1 MNRKKNVIMFT
12 YIIVSLM
19 FLTTVNAYDDLSI
32 GNYNVPIQINQNV
45 LMESNIQ
52 TNNKS
57 LTYNYDEWNSS
68 IDNVVIDNI
77 TAMEQTYFD
86 LGSTYG
92 YRLNFPLLSNNT
104 PAYFVKNIP
113 YNSDNFNITNIKLKI
128 KTYSAN
134 ESKVIQA
141 LNNIY
146 VELRANSSETYL
158 GDLIESYGN
167 LYENFYCDNISLI
180 DNPLACSTGVYST
193 ITNNKTIIINSSNYF
208 ICVHGNETKGDSEAI
223 ATLKSNNSDTSYFYN
238 KYEEFITP
246 PASPSTILSN
256 FYFEYDYIITTPL
269 NETYIN
275 LNTTINENQL
285 EISYNDTYKVN
296 YNVVS
301 NISLN
306 QSIQSF
312 TQSSYNITD
321 NIVNWNGS
329 ILISS
334 FELGNIVKPR
344 NISIIFPEQFSN
356 INYNSSLYLSENNE
370 IIAYTAQTE
379 NFIIFT
385 PPNMRV
391 LRETTFNLQVNGLYD
406 NEYNIYIYKNNSL
419 KYIQQNIQYNIT
431 EIINT
436 STLTD
441 LGVYRC
447 VIIARNDSYNKI
459 YGEFDIEIWD
469 YTSDNHFIVVTDS
482 LNRTIPNKNI
492 QFKNSELNVNVILK
506 TNENGKIY
514 PHLPLGMYNL
524 TWNQTDFE
532 GNMIAVKYNNFNI
545 EFNQLISSEREYF
558 VINYS
563 VYIKDA
569 EGFAFIGIVEIN
581 GIRKETNKEGMVTFE
596 LLEGNYT
603 ANIIYNGEIIYS
615 VGFVAEKYTNQTIT
629 CNTNLEIKQNLPIYV
644 WIIIASI
651 VIISISTIIYY
662 ARSIPKKTRLK
673 EAVQQE
679 INDKLLYIY
688 DVVNIC
694 TLLIIEKKSGQSVFD
709 IRWNNDMDTDLISGF
724 FTALTSWEA
733 EISRG
738 ETNLGFEQM
747 KYKSKNIYAI
757 EKENFYL
764 VVFSNDEILSIKTKN
779 RLKLLANEIERKAK
793 HDFIN
798 FNGGIGI
805 FKEIIPP
812 LIKIYIDEKYQKLY
826 RITKVDSRDKKRK
839 ELMHK
844 YLYKDKYLMDWFK
857 IFINEYNS
865 DKVFLSKL
873 FDEFID
879 NETFIVW

>member
-208 ICVHGNETKGDSEAI
+208 ICVHGNETEGDSEAI

-688 DVVNIC
+688 DVANIC

-733 EISRG
+733 EISRE